1 MRGSGEVKWKG
12 LQFCKTSPR
21 EWPIFWWRVL
31 ISSQVGRDKLPFHEL
46 NKGTSVKQ
54 RGRVLQASHWR
65 KKVSVAQLCLT
76 LCKHTDYS
84 PSDSSVHGIS
94 QKRILKWVAIHF
106 SRWSSQP
113 RDRTYV
119 PCIAGRF
126 FTIWATT
133 AAIKF
138 AYNNKNNEKQDKETV
153 SNMESELASSLQH
166 QHLLKASASE
176 LTQT

>member
-1 MRGSGEVKWKG
+1 MAN
-12 LQFCKTSPR
+12 LL
-21 EWPIFWWRVL
+21 IVL

-76 LCKHTDYS
+76 LCKHTDCS
-84 PSDSSVHGIS
+84 PSDSSVHRIS
-94 QKRILKWVAIHF
+94 QKRILKWIAIHF
-106 SRWSSQP
+106 SRWSSWP
-113 RDRTYV
+113 RDQTYV

>member
-1 MRGSGEVKWKG
+1 MRGSGEVRWKG
-12 LQFCKTSPR
+12 LQFRKTSPR
-21 EWPIFWWRVL
+21 EWPVFWQRVL
-31 ISSQVGRDKLPFHEL
+31 ISSQVGRDKPPFHEL
-46 NKGTSVKQ
+46 NKGTLLQSS
-54 RGRVLQASHWR
+54 RGAGYFRQVIGER
-65 KKVSVAQLCLT
+65 KCQLLSCVW
-76 LCKHTDYS
+76 LCKHMDCS

-106 SRWSSQP
+106 SRWSSWP
-113 RDRTYV
+113 KD
-119 PCIAGRF
+119 RF

-133 AAIKF
+133 AAIQF

-153 SNMESELASSLQH
+153 SNMESELASSLQR